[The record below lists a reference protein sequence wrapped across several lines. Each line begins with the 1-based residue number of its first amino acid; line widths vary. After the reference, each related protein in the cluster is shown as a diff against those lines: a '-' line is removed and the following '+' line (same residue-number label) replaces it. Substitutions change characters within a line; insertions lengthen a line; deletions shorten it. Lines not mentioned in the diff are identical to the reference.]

1 MTLLSIKSSHLLALV
16 FCVYLTFN
24 VVSYPIVL
32 FFGILVIAA
41 IPLFLVFHAIKLPR
55 YSEEKVRL
63 FLEKTNGG
71 PIAHRGGKPE
81 NTLAALSKA
90 KSQGAFGV
98 EVDLSL
104 TKDGH
109 AVLLHDATVD
119 RTSNGK
125 GRIDK
130 LTLKEAKELDF
141 GSHCG
146 YVRTWSEVIMK

>member
-1 MTLLSIKSSHLLALV
+1 MTLLAIKSSHLLALA
-16 FCVYLTFN
+16 FCVYLAFS
-24 VVSYPIVL
+24 VVSYNAASIA
-32 FFGILVIAA
+32 FIFGIILLIAV
-41 IPLFLVFHAIKLPR
+41 PLFLVFHATKLPR

-63 FLEKTNGG
+63 FIEKMNGS

-119 RTSNGK
+119 RTSNGR
-125 GRIDK
+125 GRIDEM
-130 LTLKEAKELDF
+130 TLKEAKALDF

-146 YVRTWSEVIMK
+146 

>member
-1 MTLLSIKSSHLLALV
+1 MTLLAMKSSHLLALG
-16 FCVYLTFN
+16 FCVYLAFN
-24 VVSYPIVL
+24 VVSYNAVAIAL
-32 FFGILVIAA
+32 FFGILLLIAV
-41 IPLFLVFHAIKLPR
+41 LFLVFHAIKLPR
-55 YSEEKVRL
+55 YSEEKVRI
-63 FLEKTNGG
+63 FLEKTNGS

-119 RTSNGK
+119 RTSNGR
-125 GRIDK
+125 GRIDEM
-130 LTLKEAKELDF
+130 TLKEAKELDF

-146 YVRTWSEVIMK
+146 

>member
-1 MTLLSIKSSHLLALV
+1 MSFLSNKLISHLLALA
-16 FCVYLTFN
+16 FCVYLAFN
-24 VVSYPIVL
+24 VDSYNAASIAL
-32 FFGILVIAA
+32 FFGVILLIAVF
-41 IPLFLVFHAIKLPR
+41 PLFLTFHALKLPR

-63 FLEKTNGG
+63 FIEKTNGS

-81 NTLAALSKA
+81 NTLAAFSKA

-109 AVLLHDATVD
+109 AVLLHDVTVD
-119 RTSNGK
+119 RTSNGR
-125 GRIDK
+125 GRIDEM
-130 LTLKEAKELDF
+130 TLKEAKQLDF

-146 YVRTWSEVIMK
+146 YKLAN

>member
-1 MTLLSIKSSHLLALV
+1 MTLPAIKYSHLLALA
-16 FCVYLTFN
+16 FCVYLAFN
-24 VVSYPIVL
+24 VVSHNAAPIAL
-32 FFGILVIAA
+32 IFGIILLIAVL
-41 IPLFLVFHAIKLPR
+41 PLFLIFHAIKLPR

-63 FLEKTNGG
+63 FVEKTNGS

-119 RTSNGK
+119 RTSNGR
-125 GRIDK
+125 GRIDEM
-130 LTLKEAKELDF
+130 TLKEARELDF

-146 YVRTWSEVIMK
+146 

>member
-1 MTLLSIKSSHLLALV
+1 MSFPSNKFSHLLALV
-16 FCVYLTFN
+16 FCVYLAFN
-24 VVSYPIVL
+24 VVSYNAASIAL
-32 FFGILVIAA
+32 FFGVILLIAVL
-41 IPLFLVFHAIKLPR
+41 PLFLTFHTLKLPR

-63 FLEKTNGG
+63 FIEKTNGS

-81 NTLAALSKA
+81 NTLAAFSKA

-109 AVLLHDATVD
+109 AVLLHDVTVD
-119 RTSNGK
+119 RTSNGR
-125 GRIDK
+125 GRIDEM
-130 LTLKEAKELDF
+130 TLKEAKQLDF

-146 YVRTWSEVIMK
+146 YKLAN

>member
-1 MTLLSIKSSHLLALV
+1 MAMKSCYLLALA
-16 FCVYLTFN
+16 FCVYLAFN
-24 VVSYPIVL
+24 VVSYNAVPIAL
-32 FFGILVIAA
+32 FFGILLLIAVL
-41 IPLFLVFHAIKLPR
+41 PLLLVFHAVKLPR
-55 YSEEKVRL
+55 YPEEKVRL
-63 FLEKTNGG
+63 FLEKTNGS

-119 RTSNGK
+119 RTSNGR
-125 GRIDK
+125 GRIDEM
-130 LTLKEAKELDF
+130 TLKEAKELDF

-146 YVRTWSEVIMK
+146 

>member
-1 MTLLSIKSSHLLALV
+1 MRSSGRRTSKMTFKSSYLLLALA
-16 FCVYLTFN
+16 FCVYLAFN
-24 VVSYPIVL
+24 VVSYNAAPIAIFSIILLIAALAL
-32 FFGILVIAA
+32 FF
-41 IPLFLVFHAIKLPR
+41 VFHAIKLPR

-63 FLEKTNGG
+63 FLEKTNGS

-125 GRIDK
+125 GRIDEM
-130 LTLKEAKELDF
+130 TLKEVKELDF
-141 GSHCG
+141 GSQCG
-146 YVRTWSEVIMK
+146 